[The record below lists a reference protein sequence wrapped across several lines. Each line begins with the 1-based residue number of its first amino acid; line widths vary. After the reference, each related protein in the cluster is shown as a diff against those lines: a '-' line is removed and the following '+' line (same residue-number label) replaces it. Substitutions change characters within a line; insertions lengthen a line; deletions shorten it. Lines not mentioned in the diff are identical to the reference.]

1 MSRLYLL
8 GTSLLPLVILLG
20 SLLVAFAVYCVR
32 CAIGR
37 APTVQALKHNQLF
50 GAFWA
55 RFLVWVLGP
64 FERVMRGRV
73 RPNTVTAIS
82 LVLCAA
88 TGVMVGLGDLA
99 SGVWLYAFGGI
110 LDVLD
115 GRLARSLGRPSAQ
128 GALFDSVSDRWGELL
143 VFGGYAWYL
152 HDSAWL
158 LAVMVAS
165 GASMMVS
172 YTRARAEGLG
182 LEMSGGIMQRA
193 ERIVLVALGT
203 LVATWYGFEG
213 SPHVAPI
220 LGVTMLICGGASI
233 ATAINRWYVAYMALV
248 RREQAALAEAEQL
261 AARAMGAGAQG
272 SGGQGQAT
280 PQPVAARTGT
290 TGRTA
295 SITAAPAR

>member
-1 MSRLYLL
+1 MI
-8 GTSLLPLVILLG
+8 LVG
-20 SLLVAFAVYCVR
+20 SLLIAFAVYCVR

-88 TGVMVGLGDLA
+88 TGAMVGLGDLA
-99 SGVWLYAFGGI
+99 SGVWLYAFAGI

-128 GALFDSVSDRWGELL
+128 GALFDSVSDRWGELF
-143 VFGGYAWYL
+143 VFAGYGWFL
-152 HDSAWL
+152 HDSPWL
-158 LAVMVAS
+158 LAVMAAG

-182 LEMSGGIMQRA
+182 IEMSGGIMQRA

-203 LVATWYGFEG
+203 LIATWYTFEA
-213 SPHVAPI
+213 PDAAYVVPI
-220 LGVTMLICGGASI
+220 LGVTMLVCAVGSL
-233 ATAINRWYVAYMALV
+233 ATAVNRWIVAYQALV
-248 RREQAALAEAEQL
+248 AREQAQL
-261 AARAMGAGAQG
+261 AAVAAAEERAGVVPAQVAAAPRRVVAQSGQSGPIAQQG
-272 SGGQGQAT
+272 SFVL
-280 PQPVAARTGT
+280 PR
-290 TGRTA
+290 
-295 SITAAPAR
+295 

>member
-1 MSRLYLL
+1 MDRLYLL
-8 GTSLLPLVILLG
+8 GTSLLPLVVLVG
-20 SLLVAFAVYCVR
+20 SLLIAFAVYCVR

-37 APTVQALKHNQLF
+37 APSVQALKHNQLF

-99 SGVWLYAFGGI
+99 SGVWLYAFAGI

-128 GALFDSVSDRWGELL
+128 GALFDSVSDRWGELF
-143 VFGGYAWYL
+143 VFAGYGWFL
-152 HDSAWL
+152 HDSPWL
-158 LAVMVAS
+158 LAVMAAG

-182 LEMSGGIMQRA
+182 IEMSGGIMQRA

-203 LVATWYGFEG
+203 LIATWYTFER
-213 SPHVAPI
+213 HDARYVVPI
-220 LGVTMLICGGASI
+220 LGVTMLICAIGSL
-233 ATAINRWYVAYMALV
+233 ATAINRWIVAYQALV
-248 RREQAALAEAEQL
+248 AREQAALAAAAENPETDV
-261 AARAMGAGAQG
+261 ARVVPAQVPPQRT
-272 SGGQGQAT
+272 SGRA
-280 PQPVAARTGT
+280 P
-290 TGRTA
+290 
-295 SITAAPAR
+295 ITQQSSFVLPR

>member
-1 MSRLYLL
+1 
-8 GTSLLPLVILLG
+8 
-20 SLLVAFAVYCVR
+20 VYCVR

-73 RPNTVTAIS
+73 RPNTITAIS
-82 LVLCAA
+82 LLLCAA
-88 TGVMVGLGDLA
+88 TGLMVGLGDIA
-99 SGVWLYAFGGI
+99 SGVWLYAFAGI

-152 HDSAWL
+152 HDSPWL

-182 LEMSGGIMQRA
+182 LQMSGGIMQRA

-203 LVATWYGFEG
+203 LIAAWYGIAG
-213 SPHVAPI
+213 STHVSAI

-248 RREQAALAEAEQL
+248 RREEASLAEAEQL
-261 AARAMGAGAQG
+261 AARVVQGGHPQG
-272 SGGQGQAT
+272 SGGQAAQ
-280 PQPVAARTGT
+280 QPAARSST

-295 SITAAPAR
+295 PVTSATSVTGQSFVLPRS